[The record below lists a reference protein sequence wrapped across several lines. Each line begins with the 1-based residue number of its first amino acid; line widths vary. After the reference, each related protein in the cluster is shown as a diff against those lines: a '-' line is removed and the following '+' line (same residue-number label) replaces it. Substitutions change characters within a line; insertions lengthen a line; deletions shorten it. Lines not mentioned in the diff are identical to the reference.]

1 MSKIVYEK
9 LEDFLNV
16 IKAGVTKNTKP
27 IYVSVLRR
35 QDMQQGL
42 IYAEIG
48 IQLIR
53 DDDFVFTYR
62 YTDLPVNQIR
72 TEEFFNAML
81 NKEDAEKAKK
91 NYEDTFNANNKKIE
105 EEYNKILG
113 LLKDIGYEKIVSA
126 IVE

>member
-48 IQLIR
+48 IQLIQ
-53 DDDFVFTYR
+53 DDGFIPTYR